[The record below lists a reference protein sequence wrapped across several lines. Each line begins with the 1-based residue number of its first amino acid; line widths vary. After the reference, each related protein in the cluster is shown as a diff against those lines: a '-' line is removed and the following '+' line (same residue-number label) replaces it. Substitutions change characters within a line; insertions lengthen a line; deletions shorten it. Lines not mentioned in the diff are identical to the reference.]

1 MKITNEQVIL
11 ATEKLFKD
19 MNKFLFDLDWNKDL
33 SADDRTDM
41 IDSVRNMFQEFGLTI
56 VYPEDEDLD

>member
-11 ATEKLFKD
+11 ATEKLFKV

-33 SADDRTDM
+33 SAGDRTDM
-41 IDSVRNMFQEFGLTI
+41 IDSVRDMFQEIGLTI
-56 VYPEDEDLD
+56 VYPEDEDLN